1 MSNSHGGDVKKKF
14 TPVGH
19 DRQLSDA
26 QYAGN
31 VVLVELMDGDQAVGK
46 VLRRCRY
53 TLTIDDGRENGDLI
67 IFKHAIASIRITPIV
82 D

>member
-1 MSNSHGGDVKKKF
+1 MSNPHSGDTKKKF

-31 VVLVELMDGDQAVGK
+31 VVAVALLDGRTVVGK

-53 TLTIDDGRENGDLI
+53 TLTIDDCRDDGDLI
-67 IFKHAIASIRITPIV
+67 IFKHAIETIRIMPIV